1 MGRLRDGQKERLWR
15 RLMSE
20 QQRSGLS
27 IRGFCQSRGIVE
39 GSFYC
44 WRRELEARDAV
55 QKATV
60 ASPSAAASVAAS
72 PAFAAVT
79 VAGLE
84 SLSSTLEL
92 ALPSGICVRV
102 PVGFDQR
109 TLREL
114 LAVLESPAC

>member
-1 MGRLRDGQKERLWR
+1 MGRSRDERKERLWR
-15 RLMSE
+15 GLMSE
-20 QQRSGLS
+20 QERSGLS

-39 GSFYC
+39 SSFHC
-44 WRRELEARDAV
+44 WRRELKVRDAV
-55 QKATV
+55 QKTNANPVT
-60 ASPSAAASVAAS
+60 AASVPAA
-72 PAFAAVT
+72 PAFATVT

-84 SLSSTLEL
+84 SLDSTLEL
-92 ALPSGICVRV
+92 VLTSGICVRV

>member
-1 MGRLRDGQKERLWR
+1 MGRLRDGQKERSWR

-27 IRGFCQSRGIVE
+27 IRGFCRSRGIVE

-44 WRRELEARDAV
+44 WRRELEARDV
-55 QKATV
+55 QKAS
-60 ASPSAAASVAAS
+60 AARPSAAASAAS